1 MIECVSIEHSITT
14 LKEEHI

>member
-1 MIECVSIEHSITT
+1 MIECVSIEHSLTT

>member
-14 LKEEHI
+14 MKEEHI

>member
-1 MIECVSIEHSITT
+1 MIECISIEHSITT

>member
-14 LKEEHI
+14 MKEGHI